1 MTQAVNLIWKVQ
13 LAKKKKSYL
22 DERTERVDKT
32 VKELKS
38 KHGVAYNGT
47 QYRFWAE
54 AFVSGQHSSTDE
66 PPVGS
71 MWKKAGEQT
80 GKRRSSTDVL
90 SEALSSVAKAITS
103 AMQSDKDKTS
113 TPPRSSIRQEIM
125 VSPGTKA
132 NLQIDQIDRLHQLM
146 ERGAITKEQFI
157 IKRDQFLDL
166 WDHI

>member
-1 MTQAVNLIWKVQ
+1 MESTVSK
-13 LAKKKKSYL
+13 KKKKSYL

-90 SEALSSVAKAITS
+90 SEALSSVAKTITS
-103 AMQSDKDKTS
+103 AMQLDKDKTS
-113 TPPRSSIRQEIM
+113 TPPRSGIRQEIV

-132 NLQIDQIDRLHQLM
+132 NRRKITLIRLI
-146 ERGAITKEQFI
+146 GFI
-157 IKRDQFLDL
+157 NL
-166 WDHI
+166 WNVELSPRNNLL

>member
-1 MTQAVNLIWKVQ
+1 MEHSIGL
-13 LAKKKKSYL
+13 
-22 DERTERVDKT
+22 
-32 VKELKS
+32 
-38 KHGVAYNGT
+38 
-47 QYRFWAE
+47 WAE
-54 AFVSGQHSSTDE
+54 AFVFGQHSSTDE

-90 SEALSSVAKAITS
+90 SEALSSVAKTITT

-113 TPPRSSIRQEIM
+113 TPPPRSSIRQEIV

-132 NLQIDQIDRLHQLM
+132 NLQKNYIDQIDRLHQLHQLM
-146 ERGAITKEQFI
+146 ERGAITKEQSI
-157 IKRDQFLDL
+157 IKRDQILDL